1 VYKDG
6 FWYLDYNGNGIW
18 DTGADNASQFGGPG
32 WTSVVGD
39 WNGDGKTKVG
49 VYKDGFWYLDYN
61 GNGIWDTGND
71 KAYNF
76 GAPLWTSVVGKW
88 S

>member
-6 FWYLDYNGNGIW
+6 FWYLDYNGNGTW
-18 DTGADNASQFGGPG
+18 DAGIDNSSTFGTIG

-39 WNGDGKTKVG
+39 WNGDGKTDIG
-49 VYKDGFWYLDYN
+49 IYKDGAWYLDYN
-61 GNGIWDTGND
+61 GNGTWDAGTD

>member
-1 VYKDG
+1 M
-6 FWYLDYNGNGIW
+6 F
-18 DTGADNASQFGGPG
+18 GASG

-49 VYKDGFWYLDYN
+49 VYKDGAWYLDYD
-61 GNGIWDTGND
+61 GNGIWDTGKD
-71 KAYNF
+71 REYSF
-76 GAPLWTSVVGKW
+76 GSPGWTSVVGKW